1 LGRWKI
7 EHSALDIAPAAA
19 GMLWSSESFREQ
31 AGRSTLCESFPDP
44 IFREVKSLGIVGG
57 IGPESTIEYY
67 RFILDGYRARVT
79 NGSAPHLIIDS
90 VDVNRGI
97 AMLDANDLA
106 GLADYIS
113 ASVDRL
119 AKAGAAIA
127 LIAANTPHIVFDEI
141 QRRSPIPLLSI
152 VEAVCNHARGL
163 RLKRLGL
170 LGTGFTTR
178 ARFYSDAFAHAEL
191 ELVTPAESERAFI
204 HEKYIHELLKNN
216 FLPETRS
223 AMIAIIERMRREER
237 IEAVVLAGTEL
248 PLLLRGAEPEGLPFL
263 DTTMIHVN
271 AAVDAILNE

>member
-1 LGRWKI
+1 
-7 EHSALDIAPAAA
+7 
-19 GMLWSSESFREQ
+19 M
-31 AGRSTLCESFPDP
+31 
-44 IFREVKSLGIVGG
+44 KSLGIVGG

-79 NGSAPHLIIDS
+79 DGSAPHLIIDS

-106 GLADYIS
+106 GLANYVS

-119 AKAGAAIA
+119 MRAGAQVG
-127 LIAANTPHIVFDEI
+127 LIAANTPHLVFDEVQ
-141 QRRSPIPLLSI
+141 QRAAIPMISI

-163 RLKRLGL
+163 GFKRLGL
-170 LGTGFTTR
+170 LGTGFTMR
-178 ARFYSDAFAHAEL
+178 ARFYPDVFAKAGL
-191 ELVTPAESERAFI
+191 ELVTPAESEQTFI

-216 FLPETRS
+216 FLPETRT
-223 AMIAIIERMRREER
+223 AIIAIIERMRREER

-248 PLLLRGAEPEGLPFL
+248 PLLLRGANPEGLPFL

-271 AAVDAILNE
+271 AAVDAILN